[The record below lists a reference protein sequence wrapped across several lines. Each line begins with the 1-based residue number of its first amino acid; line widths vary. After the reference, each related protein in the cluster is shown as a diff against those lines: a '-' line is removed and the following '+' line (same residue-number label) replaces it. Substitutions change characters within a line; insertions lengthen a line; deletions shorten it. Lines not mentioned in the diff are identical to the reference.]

1 MGNKFYRS
9 AVFDYRSKRYLRHF
23 MTEQISQF
31 DFVSKLSY
39 SKCKVVESLTKNFNY
54 FNNQDKFYLVIPK

>member
-39 SKCKVVESLTKNFNY
+39 SKCKVVKKKFNY